1 MAAAGFAEPAGTGA
15 SIGTSLEPAVESAL
29 AAIQH
34 TTAYWVVLV
43 FFAAYPIVTSI
54 MWIITALLFRLRWE
68 DAMPPAPPA
77 DIATTHVTL
86 RRPPFVSLLVP
97 AHNEEAVIAR
107 SVRAMLQL
115 DYPAFEV
122 IVIDDGSA
130 DGTLAALEPL
140 LADARLRVVRKHANE
155 GKAMALNDAL
165 PLARGEILMGLDAD
179 AEPDAQLL
187 NWIVPHFDS
196 PRVAAVTGNPR
207 VRNATT
213 FLARLQSVEFSSII
227 SLLRRAQRIWG
238 RIVTV
243 SGVVAAL
250 RKSAVVDVGGFSPNM
265 PTEDIEL
272 TWKLQKRHYDVRYE
286 PRAICWMTVPQTYR
300 GLFRQ
305 RLRWARG
312 LAQVLHKHRDVLTTW
327 NCRRLWPVFVESSLS
342 ILWSGC
348 FVFLTTLWAL
358 SYAVGLPP
366 VGASPIPNLWGMSIA
381 TLCLLQLTTG
391 VLIDRR
397 YDPHV
402 LRHLP
407 YAVWY
412 PIIYWALLALTTV
425 LAMPYLFKRPA
436 KEAVRWQTARRGKAA

>member
-1 MAAAGFAEPAGTGA
+1 MEPA
-15 SIGTSLEPAVESAL
+15 IESAL
-29 AAIQH
+29 AAIQQSH
-34 TTAYWVVLV
+34 AYWVVLV

-68 DAMPPAPPA
+68 DAMPPAPPPA
-77 DIATTHVTL
+77 DGAAATPPPGAAADVTVL

-97 AHNEEAVIAR
+97 AHNEEAVIAG

-122 IVIDDGSA
+122 IVIDDGSH

-140 LADARLRVVRKHANE
+140 LADARLRVVRKLSNE

-286 PRAICWMTVPQTYR
+286 PRAICWMTVPQSYR
-300 GLFRQ
+300 GLFHQ

-348 FVFLTTLWAL
+348 FVFLTALWAL

-397 YDPHV
+397 YDPGV

-412 PIIYWALLALTTV
+412 PIVYWALLALTTV

-436 KEAVRWQTARRGKAA
+436 KESVRWQTARSGKAA